1 MQSPGRSAGASST
14 RARGWVGHRSS
25 EFFDFY
31 SSKNSLKLNREF
43 SHKKYKNKLI
53 FLPGESSHLII
64 IIILCDIVFLAEG
77 RPYYLGERWGIWVS
91 TRFSVIIIFFKHD
104 WKLHY
109 LSNLW
114 RNWKLWQGWIIW
126 RCRWSRGLRPFYT
139 TLRPLPSPYLSILT
153 NLLVVGI

>member
-64 IIILCDIVFLAEG
+64 IIILCDILFFWPRVDRTVLIESLFHSKIIIPRTSQTDRTESRLFGVGSLEHI
-77 RPYYLGERWGIWVS
+77 PNPSE
-91 TRFSVIIIFFKHD
+91 SVIFQD
-104 WKLHY
+104 
-109 LSNLW
+109 SP
-114 RNWKLWQGWIIW
+114 RTAP
-126 RCRWSRGLRPFYT
+126 CRRAT
-139 TLRPLPSPYLSILT
+139 
-153 NLLVVGI
+153 V